1 MYVKTTKGIYEL
13 NENRRIEHFE
23 VTTPKTL
30 LLDHSKDNPF
40 EKGKKSVE
48 GLGEVVAQSDNLGE
62 LIDKCAFIDKERNVR
77 NVYPNKITYPHEIYN
92 NLNVIGMIWCGN
104 DLVKV
109 ADWDNEKGE
118 WKLYER

>member
-1 MYVKTTKGIYEL
+1 MFVKTTKGIYEL
-13 NENRRIEHFE
+13 KPNRTLVDYPIIDNGR
-23 VTTPKTL
+23 TMGKTQKMFATKCYIYYG
-30 LLDHSKDNPF
+30 D
-40 EKGKKSVE
+40 
-48 GLGEVVAQSDNLGE
+48 VVAQSDNLGE

-92 NLNVIGMIWCGN
+92 NLNVIGMIWCGD
-104 DLVKV
+104 DLIKV